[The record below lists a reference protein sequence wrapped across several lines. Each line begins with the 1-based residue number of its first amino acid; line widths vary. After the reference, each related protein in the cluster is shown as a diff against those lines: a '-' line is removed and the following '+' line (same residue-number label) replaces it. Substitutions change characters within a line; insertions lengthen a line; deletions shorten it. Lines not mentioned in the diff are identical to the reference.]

1 MWFTIKGLVTPLIAL
16 LCLALF
22 SSTFSIGAFPA
33 ILPEIARDGGLEDWQ
48 VGLVAGAF
56 GFARMAADIP
66 IGLFLT
72 HHLRRAVVLGPCILA
87 AGALVLTSGGPFP
100 VLVLGRLL
108 MGVGQGLGMVAGLT
122 AILRLQTGF
131 SLASALN
138 AYEFSAMIAILCG
151 TVVIGALPSSLS
163 WNRALLVTC
172 APQLVGILVLP
183 ALLGALP
190 RTGDAGPRPLFAR
203 QAAADPNASAA
214 AITTAV
220 VLAFVAGGA
229 IAVAY
234 STVEQFSIPLRGSR
248 EFGLDRAGVARLLIV
263 MEVFDIAA
271 LLPLGVLA
279 DRRGT
284 VPVLVAVLLL
294 MAVATALVGF
304 GTLPVVAAGCALYGL
319 GMAGWMLPLGVLRR
333 ETPPERVAWRTGL
346 YRVCVDGG
354 IFLGPFLAGLL
365 GAVHARILTGVWAA
379 GLALTSLLFL
389 VHTRRRS

>member
-1 MWFTIKGLVTPLIAL
+1 VTSLLAL
-16 LCLALF
+16 LCLGIFAT
-22 SSTFSIGAFPA
+22 TFSTGAFPA
-33 ILPEIARDGGLEDWQ
+33 ILPELARGGALADWQ

-72 HHLRRAVVLGPCILA
+72 HHLRRAVVVGPCVLA
-87 AGALVLTSGGPFP
+87 VGVLVLTGGGTFP

-108 MGVGQGLGMVAGLT
+108 MGVGHALGMVGGLT
-122 AILRLQTGF
+122 AILRYRTGW

-138 AYEFSAMIAILCG
+138 AYAFSAMIGILCG
-151 TVVIGALPSSLS
+151 TVLIGALPSSLS

-172 APQLVGILVLP
+172 APQLLGILTLP
-183 ALLGALP
+183 ALLRALS
-190 RTGDAGPRPLFAR
+190 RSDAPGPRPLFAR
-203 QAAADPNASAA
+203 QAAAGPDTPAA
-214 AITTAV
+214 PITPAM

-248 EFGLDRAGVARLLIV
+248 ELGLERAGVARLLVV
-263 MEVFDIAA
+263 MQVFDIAA

-284 VPVLVAVLLL
+284 VPVLVAVLLV
-294 MAVATALVGF
+294 MAAASALVGF

-333 ETPPERVAWRTGL
+333 ETPQEHVAWRTGL

-365 GAVHARILTGVWAA
+365 GAGHARILTGVWAA
-379 GLALTSLLFL
+379 ALALTGLLFL
-389 VHTRRRS
+389 LRERRRP